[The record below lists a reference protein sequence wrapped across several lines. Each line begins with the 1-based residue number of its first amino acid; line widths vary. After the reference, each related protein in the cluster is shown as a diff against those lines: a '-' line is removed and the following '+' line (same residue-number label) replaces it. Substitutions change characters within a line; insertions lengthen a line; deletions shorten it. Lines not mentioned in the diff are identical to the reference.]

1 MAPPLNGPVP
11 IEGRASEVSLIL
23 LQPSIGEFGRPRL
36 PVTEEIAG
44 FKSRWEDTLVL

>member
-1 MAPPLNGPVP
+1 MEPPALSW
-11 IEGRASEVSLIL
+11 RSLTEVSLIL